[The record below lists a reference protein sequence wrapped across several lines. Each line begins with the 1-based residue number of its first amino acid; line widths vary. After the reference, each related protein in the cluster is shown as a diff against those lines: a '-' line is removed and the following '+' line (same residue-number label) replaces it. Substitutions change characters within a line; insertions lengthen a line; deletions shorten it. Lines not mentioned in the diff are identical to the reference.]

1 MKVKIN
7 GEQQNLPA
15 EITVRGLLEQL
26 DLANGPVAV
35 EINAQLVPRARH
47 DTHNIE
53 PDDEIEIVT
62 VKGGG

>member
-26 DLANGPVAV
+26 GLADGPVAV
-35 EINAQLVPRARH
+35 EINAQLVPRTTH
-47 DTHNIE
+47 ETHNIE

>member
-26 DLANGPVAV
+26 GLADGPVAV
-35 EINAQLVPRARH
+35 EINAQLVPRTTH
-47 DTHNIE
+47 ETHNIG